1 MIILFLIGGLI
12 AGGII
17 PVQTSINSR
26 LGKEAGSPFL
36 ASFISFF
43 TGTLTL
49 VILSLAID
57 HRLTFASKSF
67 LTHPWW
73 IWIGGGILGV
83 FYLTT
88 NILLL
93 PRLGAA
99 LTVVATLV
107 GQMIMAIAID
117 QFGWFNVP
125 VHELNIPRLIGI
137 ACMFVGVFLIKKF

>member
-1 MIILFLIGGLI
+1 MILLFLIGGLI
-12 AGGII
+12 AGSVI
-17 PVQTSINSR
+17 PVQASINSR
-26 LGKEAGSPFL
+26 LGREVGSPFL

-49 VILSLAID
+49 IILALVID
-57 HRLTFASKSF
+57 HRLLVAPHT
-67 LTHPWW
+67 LLNHPWW
-73 IWIGGGILGV
+73 LWIGGGMIGV

-99 LTVVATLV
+99 LTIVVTLV

-117 QFGWFNVP
+117 QFGWFHVP
-125 VHELNIPRLIGI
+125 IHTLSLPRLIGI
-137 ACMFVGVFLIKKF
+137 LCMLLGVLLIKKF

>member
-26 LGKEAGSPFL
+26 LGVEVGSPFM
-36 ASFISFF
+36 ASFLSFF

-49 VILSLAID
+49 VILSLVID
-57 HRLTFASKSF
+57 HRLTFAPDIIY
-67 LTHPWW
+67 TNPWW
-73 IWIGGGILGV
+73 IWTGGMLGV
-83 FYLTT
+83 FYLTS

-93 PRLGAA
+93 PQLGAA
-99 LTVVATLV
+99 LTVVVTLV

-137 ACMFVGVFLIKKF
+137 ICMLGGVFLIKKY

>member
-26 LGKEAGSPFL
+26 LGVEVGSPFM
-36 ASFISFF
+36 ASFLSFF

-49 VILSLAID
+49 IILSLVID
-57 HRLTFASKSF
+57 HRLTFAPDIF
-67 LTHPWW
+67 HNNPWW
-73 IWIGGGILGV
+73 IWTGGLLGV
-83 FYLTT
+83 FYLTS

-93 PRLGAA
+93 PQLGAA
-99 LTVVATLV
+99 LTVVVTLV

-137 ACMFVGVFLIKKF
+137 VCMLGGVFLIKKY

>member
-26 LGKEAGSPFL
+26 LGVEVGSPFM
-36 ASFISFF
+36 ASFLSFF

-49 VILSLAID
+49 VILSLVID
-57 HRLTFASKSF
+57 HRLTFAPDVIHNS
-67 LTHPWW
+67 PWW
-73 IWIGGGILGV
+73 IWIGGMLGV
-83 FYLTT
+83 FYLTS

-93 PRLGAA
+93 PQLGAA
-99 LTVVATLV
+99 LTVVVTLV

-137 ACMFVGVFLIKKF
+137 VCMLGGVFLIKKY

>member
-1 MIILFLIGGLI
+1 MIILFLTGGLI

-17 PVQTSINSR
+17 PVQTSINSK
-26 LGKEAGSPFL
+26 LGQQVGSPFL

-49 VILSLAID
+49 IILSLAID
-57 HRLTFASKSF
+57 HRIAFDPTAFYN
-67 LTHPWW
+67 HPWW
-73 IWIGGGILGV
+73 IWIGGGMLGV

-93 PRLGAA
+93 TRLGAA
-99 LTVVATLV
+99 LTVVVTLC

-117 QFGWFNVP
+117 QFGLFNVP

-137 ACMFVGVFLIKKF
+137 TCMFAGVYLIKRF

>member
-1 MIILFLIGGLI
+1 MISLFLIGGLI

-26 LGKEAGSPFL
+26 LGVEVGSPFM
-36 ASFISFF
+36 ASFLSFF

-49 VILSLAID
+49 VILSLVID
-57 HRLTFASKSF
+57 HKLTFAPDSF
-67 LTHPWW
+67 HNNPWW
-73 IWIGGGILGV
+73 IWIGGALGV
-83 FYLTT
+83 FYLTS

-93 PRLGAA
+93 PQLGAA
-99 LTVVATLV
+99 LTVVITLI

-125 VHELNIPRLIGI
+125 IHELNIPRLIGI
-137 ACMFVGVFLIKKF
+137 VCMLGGVFLIKNY